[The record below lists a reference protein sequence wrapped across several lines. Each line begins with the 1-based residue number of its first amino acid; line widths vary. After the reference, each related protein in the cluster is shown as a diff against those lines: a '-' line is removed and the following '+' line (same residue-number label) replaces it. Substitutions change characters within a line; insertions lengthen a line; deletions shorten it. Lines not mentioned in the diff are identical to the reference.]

1 METGRG
7 DDWPSLPAKA
17 STRLTLPSAGRAGAA
32 GPGPGPRVA
41 GIPLVPATRHEA
53 AGGSRECQRGCG
65 ACFSSR
71 NTGHGPARR
80 AARACSAQGPTH
92 LGSRGRRA
100 SLTCSPRP
108 HQHWAPPPPS
118 ALLLARRRPGSHLGP
133 SPRASAPAG
142 RLPATLPTQPSSP
155 LRALTSAP
163 PFQLHIFLTSFL
175 RSAPP
180 GFSGWFPHCGGG
192 GSRPMALWGPSRD
205 CLSLCFFFNSLS
217 CV

>member
-1 METGRG
+1 MA
-7 DDWPSLPAKA
+7 P
-17 STRLTLPSAGRAGAA
+17 
-32 GPGPGPRVA
+32 PGPVSRRGPTGLDLGRRTHALVEHVR
-41 GIPLVPATRHEA
+41 LVPQLRVLAKVL
-53 AGGSRECQRGCG
+53 
-65 ACFSSR
+65 
-71 NTGHGPARR
+71 PY
-80 AARACSAQGPTH
+80 H
-92 LGSRGRRA
+92 LHP
-100 SLTCSPRP
+100 LHLQPL
-108 HQHWAPPPPS
+108 Q
-118 ALLLARRRPGSHLGP
+118 LLRPGSHLWP

-142 RLPATLPTQPSSP
+142 RLPATLPTQPASL